1 MSDKRITVRRDGE
14 ERVIEAPVGAG
25 FLSLL
30 KMHGF
35 PLVCCNGKGTCG
47 RCRILFE
54 GQRALLPVAADR
66 IAFSAEELRQGYRL
80 ACMHRVQGDC
90 TVRVEFVESRAVEAV
105 TTHGGG
111 IRDGSAGAAKCSSA
125 ANGGMPGR
133 SAEYLIAVDLGTTT
147 VAMQAVAADSLR
159 ELKRGGRLRI
169 LGEYSCMNPQRRWGS
184 DVISRLQAGER
195 PENWQRL

>member
-54 GQRALLPVAADR
+54 G
-66 IAFSAEELRQGYRL
+66 
-80 ACMHRVQGDC
+80 
-90 TVRVEFVESRAVEAV
+90 
-105 TTHGGG
+105 
-111 IRDGSAGAAKCSSA
+111 
-125 ANGGMPGR
+125 
-133 SAEYLIAVDLGTTT
+133 
-147 VAMQAVAADSLR
+147 
-159 ELKRGGRLRI
+159 
-169 LGEYSCMNPQRRWGS
+169 
-184 DVISRLQAGER
+184 
-195 PENWQRL
+195 